1 MLVATLLCTAT
12 AVILTGYVL
21 FGDATT
27 RSDAPILDWVASQ
40 RGDTRTTIATV
51 ITHLGGSIAMW
62 VLVFLVCGWCYWQ
75 RRHRELFAI
84 ACTGVGAALTVPG
97 LKALFDRDR
106 PPVADRLITVRD
118 AAYPSGHSLGSVA
131 VIGIVITV
139 LVVSGGQRRRIAVTA
154 ATVSLGFVIAV
165 GFSRIY
171 LGVHWPTDVFAGWA
185 IGALWALAG
194 LALYHRIGCSDS
206 SGKRA
211 ARHAA
216 TPPSRR

>member
-1 MLVATLLCTAT
+1 MLVAVFLFTAT
-12 AVILTGYVL
+12 AVMLTGYVL
-21 FGDATT
+21 FGGATT
-27 RSDAPILDWVASQ
+27 RSDGPILDWVASQ

-51 ITHLGGSIAMW
+51 VTHLGGSVAMW
-62 VLVFLVCGWCYWQ
+62 LLVFLVCVWCYWQ
-75 RRHRELFAI
+75 GRRRELFAI

-106 PPVADRLITVRD
+106 PPVADRLVTVSD
-118 AAYPSGHSLGSVA
+118 AAYPSGHSLGSAA
-131 VIGIVITV
+131 VIGITITV
-139 LVVSGGQRRRIAVTA
+139 LVVAGDQRRGVTVITA
-154 ATVSLGFVIAV
+154 IVALGFVVVV

-194 LALYHRIGCSDS
+194 TALYRRIGRSDS
-206 SGKRA
+206 SGKPA

-216 TPPSRR
+216 TPPSRL